1 LLFWSNVLGVLFVS
15 SVFVGISFFRLGY
28 FFYVFIEYILWTF
41 ELEFFSFLYSYSS
54 QVCYFHTVTD
64 FLDVLCQECFYLTF
78 SLADVFIFSTI
89 SSTAKIFF
97 FHLLYSVCKDCFC
110 SFCSN
115 C

>member
-1 LLFWSNVLGVLFVS
+1 
-15 SVFVGISFFRLGY
+15 
-28 FFYVFIEYILWTF
+28 
-41 ELEFFSFLYSYSS
+41 
-54 QVCYFHTVTD
+54 
-64 FLDVLCQECFYLTF
+64 
-78 SLADVFIFSTI
+78 LADVFIFSTI